1 MPGGSEAYFQELF
14 RVDDRGDAYVS
25 AKSGRRFAVTHQ
37 SPGTAV
43 AGQTSF
49 SATTPTFLL
58 YQSAGPRRVVL
69 SSLNLSLVSPAPGGP
84 VNVLVVLDRT
94 SRYSSGGTLVAPQNF
109 LADSGDA
116 NDANTAG
123 FTFRTNPTAT
133 AAGAGADVPRYAYH
147 WLVSPSVL
155 SPVPLSVDF
164 GDGAVIG
171 KTGSILVYTWAA
183 TTAPSW
189 VFAFDF
195 IEED

>member
-1 MPGGSEAYFQELF
+1 MPGGSEAYYLESFHLL
-14 RVDDRGDAYVS
+14 DRGGAYAS
-25 AKSGRRFAVTHQ
+25 AKSGRRFAVSHQ
-37 SPGTAV
+37 TPGTGV

-49 SATTPTFLL
+49 SVTTPTFLL
-58 YQSAGPRRVVL
+58 YQAAGPRRVVL

-84 VNVLVVLDRT
+84 VNVLVALDRT
-94 SRYSSGGTLVAPQNF
+94 NRYSSGGTPVTPQNF
-109 LADSGDA
+109 LADSADPA
-116 NDANTAG
+116 DANTAG
-123 FTFRTNPTAT
+123 FSFRTNPAAT

-147 WLVSPSVL
+147 WLISPTIM

-171 KTGSILVYTWAA
+171 QTGSILIYTWAS

-189 VFAFDF
+189 VFGFDA